1 MPQMSPINWLIL
13 MIYFSLI
20 IIMFNSMIY
29 STFNYSANLPKIKFK
44 IQKNWKW

>member
-13 MIYFSLI
+13 MIYFSIVL
-20 IIMFNSMIY
+20 IMFNSMIY
-29 STFNYSANLPKIKFK
+29 SMFYYATSLPNISSK